1 MIPIKTEILYGIH
14 PVAEAMAARKRQ
26 IHEIY
31 ISLDTQAQR
40 VTDIIEK
47 SKIRHIPVKRLP
59 LQQIQSLAGRDAH
72 QGVAARVSP
81 YPILSL
87 NELVSH
93 VMSRSTRPFFLLIDH
108 VVDPHNLG
116 ALLRTALCVNVD
128 GVIIPK
134 DRSANPSPV
143 VSKTSAGALEHIPLA
158 QVANLVYAI
167 SELKK
172 IGTWLIGLD
181 KNGSQSLF
189 GSDLT
194 GSIGMVIGG
203 EESGI
208 RPLVKK
214 NCDFLAFIPQSGPV
228 SSLNASV
235 AGGVAM
241 YETFRQ
247 RYK

>member
-1 MIPIKTEILYGIH
+1 VISIKTEILYGIH
-14 PVAEAMAARKRQ
+14 PITEALAARKR
-26 IHEIY
+26 IFHEIY
-31 ISLDTQAQR
+31 ISREKESQR
-40 VTDIIEK
+40 TADIVKK
-47 SKIRHIPVKRLP
+47 SIALKIPVKQLP
-59 LQQIQSLAGRDAH
+59 IEQIQTLSGKDAH
-72 QGVAARVSP
+72 QGIAARVSP
-81 YPILSL
+81 YPALSL
-87 NELVSH
+87 SELLSDVFT
-93 VMSRSTRPFFLLIDH
+93 RSTHPFFLLIDH

-116 ALLRTALCVNVD
+116 ALLRTALCAGVN

-134 DRSANPSPV
+134 DRSATPSPV

-167 SELKK
+167 SDLKK
-172 IGTWLIGLD
+172 MGAWIIGLD

-241 YETFRQ
+241 YEAFRQ
-247 RYK
+247 RNK

>member
-194 GSIGMVIGG
+194 GSIGIVIGG

>member
-1 MIPIKTEILYGIH
+1 
-14 PVAEAMAARKRQ
+14 VAEAMAARKRQ

-194 GSIGMVIGG
+194 GSIGIVIGG

>member
-1 MIPIKTEILYGIH
+1 MSIKTEILYGIH
-14 PVAEAMAARKRQ
+14 PVAEALASGKRI
-26 IHEIY
+26 IHEIF
-31 ISLDTQAQR
+31 ISRDNQAQR
-40 VTDIIEK
+40 GGECIEK
-47 SKIRHIPVKRLP
+47 THARDIPVQKLP
-59 LQQIQSLAGRDAH
+59 FQQIQSLTGKESH

-81 YPILSL
+81 YPVLSL
-87 NELVSH
+87 GQLITETA
-93 VMSRSTRPFFLLIDH
+93 SRSAHPFFLLIDH

-128 GVIIPK
+128 GVVIPK

-167 SELKK
+167 SDLKK
-172 IGTWLIGLD
+172 LGIWIIGLD
-181 KNGSQSLF
+181 RNGRQSLF
-189 GSDLT
+189 ESDLT
-194 GSIGMVIGG
+194 GGIGMVVGG

-214 NCDFLAFIPQSGPV
+214 NCDFLAFIPQSGRV
-228 SSLNASV
+228 GSLNASV

-241 YETFRQ
+241 YEAFRQ
-247 RYK
+247 RNQ